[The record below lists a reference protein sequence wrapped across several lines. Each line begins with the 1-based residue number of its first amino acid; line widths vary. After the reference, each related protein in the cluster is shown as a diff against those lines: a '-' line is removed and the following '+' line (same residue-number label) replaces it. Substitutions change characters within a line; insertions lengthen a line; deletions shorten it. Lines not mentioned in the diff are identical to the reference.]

1 MKNQNLT
8 YTTTPMK
15 NLLIITLLTGL
26 IASGCSDKPAIE
38 QKKEEL
44 KEYQTEIKDL
54 ETKISELEKEI
65 VILDPSYGKKEIKK
79 TLITAIDVN
88 PTFFEHKVEMRG
100 SVESRRNVTVGAEIP
115 GKIQR
120 IHVKE
125 GQQVKKG
132 QTMLTL
138 DASVIRNNIAELKTS
153 MELAKTVYDRQT
165 NLWKKKIG
173 TEIQFLQSKNN
184 YESLERKLATANS
197 QLEQSIIRAPFN
209 GSVDEVIAKEGEI
222 AQPGMQM
229 VRIVNPNDVYIKSA
243 ISERFIGV
251 FKAGDD
257 VEIYFPSQDKRLIS
271 KIKSV
276 GQVINSQNRTFEA
289 EIAVPEGLNSV
300 TPNQVVVLKLRD
312 YANESAFKVPT
323 MVIQKDS
330 KGSFV
335 YRIEKKGVNMIATK
349 AHIETGVSYENNT
362 EILKGI
368 QAGQKVAHLG
378 VRDLSEGVLVTISSK
393 AGTAKTISKR

>member
-8 YTTTPMK
+8 YTTPMK
-15 NLLIITLLTGL
+15 NLLIITILTGL
-26 IASGCSDKPAIE
+26 FAISCTDKPEVE

-44 KEYQTEIKDL
+44 KGYQEDL
-54 ETKISELEKEI
+54 KSLNNKISALEDKISEM
-65 VILDPSYGKKEIKK
+65 DSTFGKKEIKK
-79 TLITAIDVN
+79 TLITAFDVN
-88 PTFFEHKVEMRG
+88 PTYFEHKVEMRG
-100 SVESRRNVTVGAEIP
+100 SVESRRNVTIGSEIP

-132 QTMLTL
+132 QTLMTL

-153 MELAKTVYDRQT
+153 MELAETVYERQE

-173 TEIQFLQSKNN
+173 TEMQFLQSKNN
-184 YESLERKLATANS
+184 YESLQRKLATANS
-197 QLEQSIIRAPFN
+197 QLDQSIIKAPFN
-209 GSVDEVIAKEGEI
+209 GSIDEVIAKEGEI
-222 AQPGMQM
+222 AQPGMPM
-229 VRIVNPNDVYIKSA
+229 VRIVNPDDVYIKSD

-251 FKAGDD
+251 FKKGDE
-257 VEIYFPSQDKRLIS
+257 VEIYFPSQDKRLMS
-271 KIKSV
+271 KITSV

-289 EIAVPEGLNSV
+289 EIAVPDGLNSV

-312 YANESAFKVPT
+312 YTNEAAFQVPT

-335 YRIEKKGVNMIATK
+335 YRIEKKGDNLIATK
-349 AHIETGVSYENNT
+349 SHIETGVSYENNT

-368 QAGQKVAHLG
+368 QVGQKVAHLG
-378 VRDLSEGVLVTISSK
+378 VRDLSEGVLVTIGSK

>member
-8 YTTTPMK
+8 YTTPMK
-15 NLLIITLLTGL
+15 NLLIITLLTG
-26 IASGCSDKPAIE
+26 IIVSSCSEKPGIE
-38 QKKEEL
+38 QKKEAL
-44 KEYQTEIKDL
+44 KGYQTEIIDL
-54 ETKISELEKEI
+54 EKKIAVLEKEI
-65 VILDPSYGKKEIKK
+65 AELDPSYGKKDIKK
-79 TLITAIDVN
+79 TLVTAIELK
-88 PTFFEHKVEMRG
+88 PTYFEHKIEMRG
-100 SVESRRNVTVGAEIP
+100 SVESRRNVTIGSEVP
-115 GKIQR
+115 GKILR
-120 IHVKE
+120 INVKE

-132 QTMLTL
+132 QTLMTL

-153 MELAKTVYDRQT
+153 MELTKTVYERQE

-173 TEIQFLQSKNN
+173 TEIQYLQSKNN
-184 YESLERKLATANS
+184 YESLQRKLATANS
-197 QLEQSIIRAPFN
+197 QLDQSIITAPFS
-209 GSVDEVIAKEGEI
+209 GSIDEVIAKEGEV
-222 AQPGMQM
+222 AQPGMPM
-229 VRIVNPNDVYIKSA
+229 VRIVNPDDVYIKSD
-243 ISERFIGV
+243 ISERFIGI
-251 FKAGDD
+251 FKSGDE

-289 EIAVPEGLNSV
+289 DIALPDGLSSV

-312 YANESAFKVPT
+312 YTNEAAFQVPS

-335 YRIEKKGVNMIATK
+335 YRIEKKGDNMVATK

-368 QAGQKVAHLG
+368 EAGQKVAHLG

-393 AGTAKTISKR
+393 AGTAKAISKR

>member
-8 YTTTPMK
+8 YTTPMK
-15 NLLIITLLTGL
+15 NLLIITILTGL
-26 IASGCSDKPAIE
+26 FAISCTDKPEVE

-44 KEYQTEIKDL
+44 KGYQEDL
-54 ETKISELEKEI
+54 KSLNNKISALEDKISEM
-65 VILDPSYGKKEIKK
+65 DSTFGKKEIKK
-79 TLITAIDVN
+79 TLITAFDVN
-88 PTFFEHKVEMRG
+88 PTYFEHKVEMRG
-100 SVESRRNVTVGAEIP
+100 SVESRRNVTIGSEIP

-132 QTMLTL
+132 QTLMTL

-153 MELAKTVYDRQT
+153 MELAETVYERQE

-173 TEIQFLQSKNN
+173 TEMQFLQSKNN
-184 YESLERKLATANS
+184 YESLQRKLATANS
-197 QLEQSIIRAPFN
+197 QLDQSIIKAPFN
-209 GSVDEVIAKEGEI
+209 GSIDEVIAKEGEI
-222 AQPGMQM
+222 AQPGMPM
-229 VRIVNPNDVYIKSA
+229 VRIVNPDDVYIKSD

-251 FKAGDD
+251 FKKGDE
-257 VEIYFPSQDKRLIS
+257 VEIYFPSQDKRLMS
-271 KIKSV
+271 KITSV

-289 EIAVPEGLNSV
+289 EIAVPDGLNSV

-312 YANESAFKVPT
+312 YTNEAAFQVPT

-335 YRIEKKGVNMIATK
+335 YRIKKKGDNMIATK
-349 AHIETGVSYENNT
+349 SHIETGVSYENNT

-378 VRDLSEGVLVTISSK
+378 VRDLSEGVLVKISSK
-393 AGTAKTISKR
+393 SGTAKTISKR